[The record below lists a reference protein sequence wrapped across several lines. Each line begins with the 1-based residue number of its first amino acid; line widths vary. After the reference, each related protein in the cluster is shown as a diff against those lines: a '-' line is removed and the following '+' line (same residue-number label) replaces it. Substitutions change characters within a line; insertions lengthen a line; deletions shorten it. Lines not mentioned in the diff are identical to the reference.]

1 MIYATMK
8 VKYFVAVEGMNVLKK
23 KKKKF
28 GHNYVLNVLQVCSL
42 ELGK

>member
-23 KKKKF
+23 KKF